1 MRFYT
6 KEALFKKANFTPVTT
21 KDIKKGNEAY
31 KLYVNA
37 FTNGDSGAFG
47 KAVEILT
54 RRPNSNKK
62 TVARVNENDTT
73 VKINGK
79 LIKAESK
86 TNGGR
91 IANIGKSEYIV
102 YTLDVHRSNANIT
115 IEPKVMKTETF
126 LTAILSNGWTCN
138 IKNNRSGNG
147 LGIDVTKRDFWAWL
161 ENMPTFDH
169 SKDYAANEIL

>member
-6 KEALFKKANFTPVTT
+6 KEALFKKANFIPITT

-54 RRPNSNKK
+54 RRPNSNKR
-62 TVARVNENDTT
+62 TVAGIDKTDTT
-73 VKINGK
+73 IKIDGK
-79 LIKAESK
+79 LVKAESK

-115 IEPKVMKTETF
+115 IEPKVMRTETF

-138 IKNNRSGNG
+138 IKNNKSGNG
-147 LGIDVTKRDFWAWL
+147 LGIDVTKRDFWTWL

-169 SKDYAANEIL
+169 SKDYTANEIL